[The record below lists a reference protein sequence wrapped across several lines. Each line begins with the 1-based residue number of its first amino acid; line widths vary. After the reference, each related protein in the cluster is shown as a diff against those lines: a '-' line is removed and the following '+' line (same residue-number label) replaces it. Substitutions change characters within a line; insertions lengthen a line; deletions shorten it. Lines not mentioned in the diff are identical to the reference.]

1 MKHRYFKSLLAI
13 LFLMV
18 GAKAFAYDYDAEI
31 DGIYYYFYDT
41 EATVRGSS
49 YKSGN
54 VVIPATVT
62 YNGETYTVTSIGT
75 SAFGGCSGLTSITI
89 PECVRIIG

>member
-18 GAKAFAYDYDAEI
+18 GAKAFAYDAEI
-31 DGIYYYFYDT
+31 DGIYYFFYDT
-41 EATVRGSS
+41 EATVTYRDYYST
-49 YKSGN
+49 YSGN

-62 YNGETYTVTSIGT
+62 YNGETIY
-75 SAFGGCSGLTSITI
+75 
-89 PECVRIIG
+89 